1 MTEIEKEVRKNK
13 LIKIASHYGL
23 CNQLRKTLEEIG
35 ELHEAIEGYM
45 NGTDTKA
52 HVIEE
57 MADVEVMTAQLQLLL
72 DAEEE
77 VERVKEFKIN
87 RQIERI
93 GMDIKRA

>member
-1 MTEIEKEVRKNK
+1 MDTYEGLKR
-13 LIKIASHYGL
+13 LACHYRL
-23 CNQLRKTLEEIG
+23 CNQLKKCLEELG
-35 ELHEAIEGYM
+35 ELQEAIEGYIDV
-45 NGTDTKA
+45 NDTKD

-57 MADVEVMTAQLQLLL
+57 IADVEVMTAQLQLLL